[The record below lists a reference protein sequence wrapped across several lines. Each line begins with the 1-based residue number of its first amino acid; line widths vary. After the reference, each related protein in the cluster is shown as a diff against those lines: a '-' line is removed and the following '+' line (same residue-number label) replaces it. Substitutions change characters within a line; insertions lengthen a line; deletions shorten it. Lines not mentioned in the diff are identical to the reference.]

1 MSNRLFDTMGSKC
14 QCVCMI
20 STDQKTTHILDA
32 ALPVFVRFGFRKA
45 TMADIARAA
54 GISRASLYLSFN
66 SKEDLFRAGSARAHR
81 QTMAEVEVA
90 LKGQGSVFDRIEA
103 AIATFQ
109 RGLIAPFGGSAEA
122 RELFE
127 VNMALAADITLE
139 TRERLL
145 DLLSLA
151 LHEAAAKGEI
161 DLGAVEAQPASL
173 AGIILAAMSGIKEMR
188 GAEPGLGDDT
198 RLFMR
203 LLRAAVTP
211 RPIAG

>member
-1 MSNRLFDTMGSKC
+1 MMPTDPKTM
-14 QCVCMI
+14 Q
-20 STDQKTTHILDA
+20 ILDA
-32 ALPVFVRFGFRKA
+32 ALPVFVRYGIRKT

-54 GISRASLYLSFN
+54 GISRASLYLSFS
-66 SKEDLFRAGSARAHR
+66 SKEDVFRAGSARAHR
-81 QTMAEVEVA
+81 QTMVEVEVA

-103 AIATFQ
+103 AVTTFQ
-109 RGLIAPFGGSAEA
+109 RGLIVPLGASADA

-127 VNMALAADITLE
+127 INMALAADITLE
-139 TRERLL
+139 TRQRFL

-151 LHEAAAKGEI
+151 LREAADKGDINLDTVDTE
-161 DLGAVEAQPASL
+161 PADL

-188 GAEPGLGDDT
+188 GAEPDLGDNT

-211 RPIAG
+211 HTIAG